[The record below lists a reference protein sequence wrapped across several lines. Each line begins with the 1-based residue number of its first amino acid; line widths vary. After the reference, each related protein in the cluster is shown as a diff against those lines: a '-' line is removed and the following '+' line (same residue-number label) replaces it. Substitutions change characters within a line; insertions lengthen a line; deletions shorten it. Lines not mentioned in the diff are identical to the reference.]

1 MDIWN
6 VIEAFRENGLNTL
19 EPTNEVSVARLE
31 TLISS
36 LYHNLNKRLPTNQ
49 QVPVDSKAGLL
60 LNWLLSA
67 YTSDNSGIR
76 VFSIKVALAIMCAG
90 KLVDKLRCENA
101 LTLIYLCAISYANIS
116 LCFLSSSHS
125 DIFSQISDGAG
136 QLIHWK
142 AIDFI
147 REILALPAAV
157 YESPTFRYEEGL
169 ENELFPIENKITVN
183 DFIAT
188 MVSEPGHACL
198 VWLALLH
205 RLATVENV
213 VHPTICSSCQRE
225 NFTGFRYRCQ
235 NSRCHGYQLCQDCF
249 WQGRISQNHQ
259 NDHEVKEYSCYK
271 SPSKQIGHSLRKS
284 FRCVPEK
291 QTAGVLP
298 KFPDQP
304 EKTLNLSHIVPPSP
318 LPSHHNGFSD
328 GMYDRSSTLDSRATG
343 RSLDSTM
350 MNTMGEQTMQRTF
363 NSSDDPH
370 TMMARYAARLAKEGK
385 EGGSGVTESTTQKT
399 QRELISQL
407 ESKNK
412 EIMREIQKLRQQE
425 QEAMGTESPQLVS
438 ELRAL
443 RQRKGELEGHLG
455 ALQDSRRQLMQQLEG
470 LMKLLKNHQTQSP
483 RSTPNSSP
491 RSAKSPP
498 IPQGKL
504 HD

>member
-1 MDIWN
+1 MIYHL
-6 VIEAFRENGLNTL
+6 F
-19 EPTNEVSVARLE
+19 
-31 TLISS
+31 S
-36 LYHNLNKRLPTNQ
+36 LLK
-49 QVPVDSKAGLL
+49 K
-60 LNWLLSA
+60 
-67 YTSDNSGIR
+67 
-76 VFSIKVALAIMCAG
+76 KLA
-90 KLVDKLRCENA
+90 
-101 LTLIYLCAISYANIS
+101 
-116 LCFLSSSHS
+116 
-125 DIFSQISDGAG
+125 DIFSQISDASG

-142 AIDFI
+142 SIDFL
-147 REILALPAAV
+147 RELLALPAAV
-157 YESPTFRYEEGL
+157 FETPTFHYEDGL

-198 VWLALLH
+198 VWLSLLN
-205 RLATVENV
+205 RMATVENV
-213 VHPTICSSCQRE
+213 VHPTTCSVCQRE

-235 NSRCHGYQLCQDCF
+235 HSRCHGYQLCQECF
-249 WQGRISQNHQ
+249 WTGKTSQSHQ

-291 QTAGVLP
+291 PLTGAPLP

-328 GMYDRSSTLDSRATG
+328 GIFDRTSTLDSRATG

-350 MNTMGEQTMQRTF
+350 MGEQPSTTRTF

-385 EGGSGVTESTTQKT
+385 ESTSSGLSETTAQKS
-399 QRELISQL
+399 QRELITQL
-407 ESKNK
+407 EAKNK
-412 EIMREIQKLRQQE
+412 EIMREIQRLRQAEQDPSGQE
-425 QEAMGTESPQLVS
+425 NPQLVQ

-455 ALQDSRRQLMQQLEG
+455 ALQDSRRQLMHQLEG

-491 RSAKSPP
+491 RSGKSPP
-498 IPQGKL
+498 IPQGNFYALLKW
-504 HD
+504 

>member
-1 MDIWN
+1 
-6 VIEAFRENGLNTL
+6 V
-19 EPTNEVSVARLE
+19 
-31 TLISS
+31 
-36 LYHNLNKRLPTNQ
+36 
-49 QVPVDSKAGLL
+49 
-60 LNWLLSA
+60 
-67 YTSDNSGIR
+67 
-76 VFSIKVALAIMCAG
+76 
-90 KLVDKLRCENA
+90 
-101 LTLIYLCAISYANIS
+101 
-116 LCFLSSSHS
+116 
-125 DIFSQISDGAG
+125 
-136 QLIHWK
+136 
-142 AIDFI
+142 

-157 YESPTFRYEEGL
+157 YESPTFHYEEGL

-198 VWLALLH
+198 VWLSLLH

-225 NFTGFRYRCQ
+225 NFVGFRYRCQ
-235 NSRCHGYQLCQDCF
+235 HSRCHGYQLCQDCF
-249 WQGRISQNHQ
+249 WQGRTSQNHQ
-259 NDHEVKEYSCYK
+259 NDHEVKEYSCFK

-291 QTAGVLP
+291 QTTGVLP
-298 KFPDQP
+298 RFPDQP

-328 GMYDRSSTLDSRATG
+328 GMYDRTSTLDSRATG
-343 RSLDSTM
+343 RSLDSTL
-350 MNTMGEQTMQRTF
+350 MNTMGEHGMRTF

-385 EGGSGVTESTTQKT
+385 EQAGSSGLTESTTQKT

-407 ESKNK
+407 EAKNK
-412 EIMREIQKLRQQE
+412 EIMKEIQKLRQQE
-425 QEAMGTESPQLVS
+425 QEAANGESPQLVS

-504 HD
+504 SRSSRNAL